1 MDTKTTELY
10 RLIPPTV
17 LDCRPNALNIVGF
30 RSKKLKCTNRFD
42 DHLMTIQYQ
51 VEGDPILKLYRITT
65 IPGLIYF
72 RDPINPKGT
81 AILKPGTYKD
91 CWKIGLHQGKYEALI
106 QSRPVEV
113 YRDVNK
119 DMIIDLNNTEVGM
132 FGINIHKAGTA
143 SLLVDKWSAGC
154 QVFATRKDYEM
165 FMRDAKLSRD
175 LYGNS
180 FTYTLIQL

>member
-1 MDTKTTELY
+1 MTKEEFYKIVPSSVIDTTPYK
-10 RLIPPTV
+10 
-17 LDCRPNALNIVGF
+17 LNIIGF
-30 RSKKLKCTNRFD
+30 RSKKLKCTNKFD
-42 DHLMTIQYQ
+42 DNLLTIQYDESGTPK
-51 VEGDPILKLYRITT
+51 VKLYRITT
-65 IPGLIYF
+65 IPGAVYF
-72 RDPINPKGT
+72 KNPINPKGT

-91 CWKIGLHQGKYEALI
+91 CWRIGLHQGKYEALI
-106 QSRPVEV
+106 QNKPVTV
-113 YRDVNK
+113 YRDVNR

-132 FGINIHKAGTA
+132 FGINIHKAGAA

-154 QVFATRKDYEM
+154 QVFATLKDYEM